1 MHHFSSMA
9 EAKESK
15 EDDGAGSKGEAK
27 PANRVLELVEEFCM
41 SNSMEREF
49 DQFAADNA
57 EVFVKCLTIDR
68 GGVEEHPLEFHDV
81 YTKYLRLFEAK
92 IEAFIESKGFA
103 IQDFYKQC
111 QEIIDEDLV
120 YGSSRFFVEAL
131 LATAEYEMFYVL
143 MKGEMKMKFQH
154 LLDRK

>member
-1 MHHFSSMA
+1 MA
-9 EAKESK
+9 DAKESK
-15 EDDGAGSKGEAK
+15 EDGDGSKGSGGSEAK
-27 PANRVLELVEEFCM
+27 AANRVLELVELFCM
-41 SNSMEREF
+41 SNSMEEEF

-57 EVFVKCLTIDR
+57 EVFVKCLTIER

-103 IQDFYKQC
+103 INDFYRQC
-111 QEIIDEDLV
+111 QEIIDEDIV
-120 YGSSRFFVEAL
+120 HGSSRFFVEAL
-131 LATAEYEMFYVL
+131 LATSEYEMFYVL